1 VRQPFEAQSWVVRGG
16 RARWDSAAAQPGSA
30 GAGWETE
37 LTAGVHLTERDER
50 ERDQLRR
57 REPKRKT
64 YFCGDAI
71 DTWARW
77 DGEEGF
83 GLRGKGGGRGWLGQ
97 RPSGPVRLVGPKAR
111 NE

>member
-1 VRQPFEAQSWVVRGG
+1 V
-16 RARWDSAAAQPGSA
+16 QPGSA
-30 GAGWETE
+30 GVGWETE

-57 REPKRKT
+57 REPKRKM

-71 DTWARW
+71 DTWAGW
-77 DGEEGF
+77 ADEEGF
-83 GLRGKGGGRGWLGQ
+83 GLWGKGGQRCWLGQ
-97 RPSGPVRLVGPKAR
+97 RPSGPVRLVGPKAT

>member
-1 VRQPFEAQSWVVRGG
+1 M
-16 RARWDSAAAQPGSA
+16 
-30 GAGWETE
+30 GWQME
-37 LTAGVHLTERDER
+37 LTARVHLTERDER

-71 DTWARW
+71 DTRARW
-77 DGEEGF
+77 AGEEGF
-83 GLRGKGGGRGWLGQ
+83 GLRGKGGRWGWLGQ
-97 RPSGPVRLVGPKAR
+97 RPSGPARLAGPKAR

>member
-1 VRQPFEAQSWVVRGG
+1 VAS
-16 RARWDSAAAQPGSA
+16 QPGLA

-37 LTAGVHLTERDER
+37 LTAEVHLVERDER
-50 ERDQLRR
+50 ERDQLEK

-64 YFCGDAI
+64 YFCGDDI
-71 DTWARW
+71 DTRAGWA
-77 DGEEGF
+77 GEEGF
-83 GLRGKGGGRGWLGQ
+83 SLRGKGGRRGWLGQ

>member
-1 VRQPFEAQSWVVRGG
+1 VARGG
-16 RARWDSAAAQPGSA
+16 RAQWDSAAVQSGSA
-30 GAGWETE
+30 GAGWEME
-37 LTAGVHLTERDER
+37 LIAGVHLIERDER

-57 REPKRKT
+57 REPKRKM

-77 DGEEGF
+77 AGEEGF
-83 GLRGKGGGRGWLGQ
+83 DLRGKGGRRGWLGQ
-97 RPSGPVRLVGPKAR
+97 RPSGPVRLAGPKAR